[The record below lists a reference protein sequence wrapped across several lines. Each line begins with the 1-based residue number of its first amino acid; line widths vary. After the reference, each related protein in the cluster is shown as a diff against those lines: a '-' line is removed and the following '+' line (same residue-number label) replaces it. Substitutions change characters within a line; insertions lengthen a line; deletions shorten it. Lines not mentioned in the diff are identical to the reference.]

1 MKKYL
6 YEIIYLLGDDRKKLP
21 RLVAVFFFAS
31 LLDIAGIGLIGPY
44 VSIVIDPES
53 AKDIINKYFTWIEL
67 PAESYSLLMVMSILL
82 IIVFAFKTIAV
93 IWINYIIIK
102 FSTIQRIKL
111 TSLLMN
117 SYQNLPYEEYLLRNS
132 SEYIHNTQNLVND
145 YSGGLLQAGLRIVSD
160 GIVGLVVLIMLII
173 TNPEASL
180 ILVGLLGIFLFFY
193 DRVFRKKI
201 KIFGAKSNEATVN
214 LVKGI
219 HEGIEGLKEIRIL
232 ENEKYFFDQVK
243 RNTEKAGKYGMYST
257 IISTIPRYLI
267 EFTMIFFVVMLV
279 IIALIKDANLQ
290 DLMPTLAVFGLAA
303 VRMMPIANTMSNGLI
318 RFRFNRDSVSRL
330 YVDAV
335 KINEN
340 TLTNKSNCKKKAEDV
355 SINDTFKTL
364 VMENVSFYYQNS
376 KQKSLTNINL
386 KIKHGDSIGIIGES
400 GSGKTT
406 LVDTILGLLN
416 PSAGTIYFNGK
427 PLKEVK
433 DIWRKNIAY
442 LPQQIFLIDST
453 IKGNVAMGVQE
464 KNIDVKLLYRSL
476 NMALLS
482 DLVDQ
487 LPDGIDTMLGER
499 GVRLSG
505 GQRQRIALA
514 RAFYHKR
521 NVLIMDESTSALDSE
536 TEKEIVREIKNLKGN
551 ITTIVIAHRLS
562 TIEHCDTIFKL
573 SKGRIIGYGPPKEM
587 IK

>member
-1 MKKYL
+1 M
-6 YEIIYLLGDDRKKLP
+6 
-21 RLVAVFFFAS
+21 
-31 LLDIAGIGLIGPY
+31 
-44 VSIVIDPES
+44 
-53 AKDIINKYFTWIEL
+53 
-67 PAESYSLLMVMSILL
+67 
-82 IIVFAFKTIAV
+82 
-93 IWINYIIIK
+93 
-102 FSTIQRIKL
+102 
-111 TSLLMN
+111 
-117 SYQNLPYEEYLLRNS
+117 
-132 SEYIHNTQNLVND
+132 
-145 YSGGLLQAGLRIVSD
+145 
-160 GIVGLVVLIMLII
+160 
-173 TNPEASL
+173 
-180 ILVGLLGIFLFFY
+180 
-193 DRVFRKKI
+193 
-201 KIFGAKSNEATVN
+201 
-214 LVKGI
+214 
-219 HEGIEGLKEIRIL
+219 
-232 ENEKYFFDQVK
+232 
-243 RNTEKAGKYGMYST
+243 
-257 IISTIPRYLI
+257 
-267 EFTMIFFVVMLV
+267 
-279 IIALIKDANLQ
+279 
-290 DLMPTLAVFGLAA
+290 
-303 VRMMPIANTMSNGLI
+303 
-318 RFRFNRDSVSRL
+318 
-330 YVDAV
+330 
-335 KINEN
+335 
-340 TLTNKSNCKKKAEDV
+340 
-355 SINDTFKTL
+355 
-364 VMENVSFYYQNS
+364 
-376 KQKSLTNINL
+376 
-386 KIKHGDSIGIIGES
+386 
-400 GSGKTT
+400 
-406 LVDTILGLLN
+406 DTILGLLN